1 MIEKKGFTLI
11 ELLLVVAILAVL
23 AAVVVPRLAATAER
37 ANQAACASNWANLV
51 RALEMYAVNNEG
63 AYPADQDAFDSLI
76 LNSTTYFP
84 HGKPVCPYGE
94 TANPYVYDNT
104 AGAETVVAHG
114 H

>member
-1 MIEKKGFTLI
+1 MEKKGFTLI

-23 AAVVVPRLAATAER
+23 AAIVVPRLAATAEQ
-37 ANQAACASNWANLV
+37 ANIAACAANWANLV
-51 RALEMYAVNNEG
+51 RALELYAVNNDG

-84 HGKPVCPYGE
+84 HGTPECPFGAV
-94 TANPYVYDNT
+94 ANPYLYDNT
-104 AGAETVVAHG
+104 AGAETVTAHG